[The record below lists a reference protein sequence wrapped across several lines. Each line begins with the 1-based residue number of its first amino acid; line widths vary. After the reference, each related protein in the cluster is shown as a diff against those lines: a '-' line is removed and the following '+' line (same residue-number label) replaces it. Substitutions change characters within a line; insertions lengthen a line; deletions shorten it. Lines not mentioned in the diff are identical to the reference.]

1 MIEAELKAR
10 VPDPAALRRR
20 LKRLAAEEATLYR
33 DTYYD
38 TPGRDLAAAG
48 RELRVRVV
56 ETAGTRRALL
66 TYKEPPADQASQSKP
81 EHETVIASPGV
92 IDVILSALG
101 LRHLVAFD
109 KHCLNFRF
117 AAHGR
122 DILAT
127 LVAVPEIDA
136 TFIELEAMADEPD
149 LLAALADLRAV
160 LGELGL
166 SEEDLT
172 TEQYTDAVM
181 RTRA

>member
-38 TPGRDLAAAG
+38 TLGRDLAAAG

-127 LVAVPEIDA
+127 LVTVPEIDG

-149 LLAALADLRAV
+149 LLAALAD
-160 LGELGL
+160 LGL